1 MAVDWDASKTIS
13 EVDKAVAR
21 GLFIAAEKVRSDAV
35 KSILSGGKSGRLYR
49 RRGTVHQAS
58 APGEAPASDTGTL
71 ANSAEAKLVDINR
84 AVVNFSAQY
93 SSFLEF
99 GTTNIAPRPYARP
112 ALMMN
117 RDFITEAID
126 KEVRKVV

>member
-1 MAVDWDASKTIS
+1 MTVEWDVSKTIS
-13 EVDKAVAR
+13 DVDKAVAR
-21 GLFIAAEKVRSDAV
+21 GLFISAEKVRADAV
-35 KSILSGGKSGRLYR
+35 KSILSGSKSGRLYR

-58 APGEAPASDTGTL
+58 APGEAPANDTGTL

-84 AVVNFSAQY
+84 AVVNFNAQY
-93 SSFLEF
+93 ARFLEF

-117 RDFITEAID
+117 RDFIAEAID